1 MVMGMVIW
9 VSVIL
14 LSHVSVLVSLYCL
27 SPLYL
32 YWFQYIPQSYIIF
45 RYWSHTDTSIG
56 IADTDIGISIGAIPS
71 LMEKMKEK
79 KNRKDLHAMKQIM
92 YDTGNLRVARWL
104 LQRALKFESFTRP
117 RF

>member
-56 IADTDIGISIGAIPS
+56 IADTNIGISIGAIPS

-79 KNRKDLHAMKQIM
+79 KIEKIYM
-92 YDTGNLRVARWL
+92 
-104 LQRALKFESFTRP
+104 P
-117 RF
+117 